1 MVSEGEAF
9 CPGHATAFFE
19 VHEDPDPR
27 AKGSRGAG
35 LSLSL
40 GVRTVA
46 RVREATRSSLD
57 IIVNERRQKAEVTQ
71 RVVEKLTGPRSLEI
85 KILSETPLP
94 VSQGFGV
101 SAAAA
106 LSTALALDEAL
117 GGGLPRDELVAIAHE
132 TEVECGT
139 GLGDVVPASLGG
151 MDLRWKP
158 GAPGYGE
165 VRTFPVQADL
175 LLAVLGPEIPTKSIL
190 RDAPKVAAI
199 NRVGGA
205 LVDEF
210 SRSPSFERLFDLGNR
225 FAEETGLANRTMLE
239 VIRASRMFG
248 RATMAMLGNSL
259 FATGKSEQ
267 LASLY
272 RKFGTLQRCEVDNE
286 GARVL

>member
-9 CPGHATAFFE
+9 CPGHATAFFA

-46 RVREATRSSLD
+46 KVREARRSSLD
-57 IIVNERRQKAEVTQ
+57 IMVNERRQKAEVTQ
-71 RVVEKLTGPRSLEI
+71 RVVEKLTGSRSLEI

-132 TEVECGT
+132 TEVECAT

-158 GAPGYGE
+158 GAPGYSE

-175 LLAVLGPEIPTKSIL
+175 LLAVLGQEIPTKSIL
-190 RDAPKVAAI
+190 RDAPKVATI

-259 FATGKSEQ
+259 FATGNSEQ

>member
-46 RVREATRSSLD
+46 KVREARRSSLD
-57 IIVNERRQKAEVTQ
+57 IMVNERRQKAEVTQ
-71 RVVEKLTGPRSLEI
+71 RVVEKLTGSRSLEI

-117 GGGLPRDELVAIAHE
+117 GGGLTRDELVAIAHE
-132 TEVECGT
+132 TEVECAT

-158 GAPGYGE
+158 GAPGYSE

-175 LLAVLGPEIPTKSIL
+175 LLAVLGQEIPTKSIL
-190 RDAPKVAAI
+190 RDAPKVATI

-259 FATGKSEQ
+259 FATGNSEQ

>member
-46 RVREATRSSLD
+46 KVREARRSSLD
-57 IIVNERRQKAEVTQ
+57 IMVNERRQKAEVTQ
-71 RVVEKLTGPRSLEI
+71 RVVEKLTGSRSLEI

-132 TEVECGT
+132 TEVECAT

-158 GAPGYGE
+158 GAPGYSE

-175 LLAVLGPEIPTKSIL
+175 LLAVLGQEIPTKNIL

-259 FATGKSEQ
+259 FATGNSEQ

>member
-1 MVSEGEAF
+1 MIRRPPRSTLF
-9 CPGHATAFFE
+9 PYTTLFRSCPGHATAFFE

-46 RVREATRSSLD
+46 RVREARRSSLD

-85 KILSETPLP
+85 KILSEPPLP

-139 GLGDVVPASLGG
+139 GLGDVVPASMGG
-151 MDLRWKP
+151 MDVRLKP
-158 GAPGYGE
+158 GAPGHAE
-165 VRTFPVQADL
+165 VRKFPVEADL
-175 LLAVLGPEIPTKSIL
+175 LLAVIGPEDRKS
-190 RDAPKVAAI
+190 V
-199 NRVGGA
+199 V
-205 LVDEF
+205 
-210 SRSPSFERLFDLGNR
+210 
-225 FAEETGLANRTMLE
+225 
-239 VIRASRMFG
+239 
-248 RATMAMLGNSL
+248 
-259 FATGKSEQ
+259 
-267 LASLY
+267 
-272 RKFGTLQRCEVDNE
+272 
-286 GARVL
+286 